1 MPSTVAHYW
10 DLTLRRVA
18 SFKTVRPKNM
28 DEGAY
33 MTTQQLEITVSDH
46 QPAVVVALRGELD
59 IASGDTLRSAIRN
72 LVRQGRVK
80 IVVDA
85 SGLRFCDSCG
95 LESLLDVRDD
105 IEKAA
110 GCMRLTGV
118 HGILKIV
125 LEATRLRDAFTI
137 DGTTVEAVAAMV
149 VTASASMVR
158 TSMV

>member
-1 MPSTVAHYW
+1 MPSTVAHYR
-10 DLTLRRVA
+10 DLTLGRVA
-18 SFKTVRPKNM
+18 SFKTVRPINM

-59 IASGDTLRSAIRN
+59 IASGDTLRRAIRH

-80 IVVDA
+80 IVADA

-95 LESLLDVRDD
+95 LEALLDAQDE

-110 GCMRLTGV
+110 GSMRLTGV

-125 LEATRLRDAFTI
+125 LEATRLRDTFVI
-137 DGTTVEAVAAMV
+137 DGTPVEAVAAMV
-149 VTASASMVR
+149 VAGSHDVSMV
-158 TSMV
+158 

>member
-1 MPSTVAHYW
+1 
-10 DLTLRRVA
+10 
-18 SFKTVRPKNM
+18 
-28 DEGAY
+28 